1 MKSFHLCFL
10 LICAFRLSAEI
21 GPRTWRS
28 AGGHE
33 TVATFLGFEG
43 GVVRL
48 QLEDGREVSV
58 PLPQLAVEERA
69 EAARLQAVL
78 NARVGEMPRGEVTRP
93 TGRREGTW
101 KELLTDHWPDFMPPD
116 YKTAALAMPRPW
128 RHAESKYFVIH
139 FQQLAFARQVGRMA
153 DFLYEY
159 IASDLPGYEDRFRE
173 KSHIVI
179 FRNREEWQK
188 FLADSK
194 AMNSWA
200 AAFVSGRMMYI
211 QDFGDT
217 ETNANILA
225 HEMSHLVL
233 NRFFRHYPPLWL
245 NEGLAEWYGTI
256 GHRAFKGQRADPRGS
271 LGRMGNPFDLQTL
284 LSMRGYPA
292 DTREVHRF
300 YGTSQQLVGMLVL
313 EKKMPEFVRFL
324 QLITVEGKPAF
335 EAITSV
341 YGHQNVA
348 ELQQAF
354 NRFLR

>member
-1 MKSFHLCFL
+1 MRTSIFTFL
-10 LICAFRLSAEI
+10 FFLGALLPAEI

-28 AGGHE
+28 ATGHE
-33 TVATFLGFEG
+33 TVATFLGYEG
-43 GVVRL
+43 GFVRL
-48 QLEDGREVSV
+48 RLEDGREAV
-58 PLPQLAVEERA
+58 LTIQQLAVEERA
-69 EAARLQAVL
+69 EVTRLQAVL
-78 NARVGEMPRGEVTRP
+78 NARVGEMPRGEITRP
-93 TGRREGTW
+93 TGRREGSW
-101 KELLTDHWPDFMPPD
+101 KELQTEHWPDFMPPN
-116 YKTAALAMPRPW
+116 YKTAALGMPRPW

-139 FQQLAFARQVGRMA
+139 FQQLGFARQVGRMA

-179 FRNREEWQK
+179 FRNRDEWQR
-188 FLADSK
+188 FLQESK
-194 AMNSWA
+194 AMGSWA

-233 NRFFRHYPPLWL
+233 NRFFLHYPPLWL

-256 GHRAFKGQRADPRGS
+256 GHRAFKGQRADPRSS
-271 LGRMGNPFDLQTL
+271 LGRMRNPCDLQTL

-292 DTREVHRF
+292 NTEDVSRF

-313 EKKMPEFVRFL
+313 EKRMPEFVQFL
-324 QLITVEGKPAF
+324 KLITVEGKPAM
-335 EAITSV
+335 EAVTTV
-341 YGHQNVA
+341 YGYQNVA